1 MRKLFAKIHLW
12 ISLPLGIL
20 FSVICLTGA
29 ILVFENETLQLLNPS
44 ADVMS
49 MGKHAPERK
58 ELVGYDFFHSTL
70 RIHRWLLDAPAK
82 KGERTV
88 GKEIVGYSTLAM
100 AIVLMSGIV
109 IWWPRNRK
117 VLKNRLSVT
126 CSKGSRRF
134 WYDSHVSIGFYATL
148 LLLIMCL
155 TGLVWSFTGWRE
167 AFWNLFDFIPP
178 EGRKRFLYTLHT
190 GSWGG
195 LPSKII
201 YFLAALTGAVLPL
214 TGYYL
219 WWNKKKR

>member
-44 ADVMS
+44 TDVMS

-100 AIVLMSGIV
+100 TIVLMSGII

-126 CSKGSRRF
+126 CSKGSKRF

>member
-58 ELVGYDFFHSTL
+58 ELMGYDFFHSTL

-100 AIVLMSGIV
+100 TIVLMSGVV

>member
-29 ILVFENETLQLLNPS
+29 ILVFENEALQLLNPS

-100 AIVLMSGIV
+100 TIVLMSGII

-126 CSKGSRRF
+126 CSKGSKRF